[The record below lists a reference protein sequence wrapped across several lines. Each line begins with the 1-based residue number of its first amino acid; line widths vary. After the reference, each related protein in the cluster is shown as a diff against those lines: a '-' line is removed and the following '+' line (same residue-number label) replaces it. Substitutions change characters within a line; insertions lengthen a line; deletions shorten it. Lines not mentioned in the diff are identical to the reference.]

1 MDKPFSLMYEEF
13 KQTLTNVINNSGL
26 PASVMEPVLQNY
38 LYELNSIVKNQ
49 YYSDKTRYE
58 QSLKESNEKVDEDK
72 KSDSK

>member
-38 LYELNSIVKNQ
+38 LYELNSIAKNQ
-49 YYSDKTRYE
+49 YYSDKIRYE